1 MFSKVLPDQCIFG
14 KMTLLLVQS
23 WKNSTVLLLLLLCNV
38 IVVVVN
44 ASWTLM
50 YQEDFTDPL
59 EENDTTTPWELETYS
74 EPFDTIMD
82 DSGDWYRNDYGPDA
96 FDEALYSFDT
106 YRKEFTFGT
115 NGWLTASLS
124 ARDWDKDGISNNDNI
139 PELYIETMGNDTVG
153 TVLTMN
159 VKDHTGGVILRPTN
173 ALPEAYRIEYKL
185 RLLDFGG
192 KRQGSIE
199 YEDGRINGYSPHG
212 CKTQHPWGEGSRTD
226 GWTGNASVPYC
237 EWQSVREGPYGYNG
251 FHFLTIVDVADPA
264 PRNNHF
270 WHYRRKLL
278 MDSFSVHPDRVGDG
292 SGGQVCDAS
301 TNQYYDYKDS
311 ESWTT
316 VNMWI
321 SGLPGT
327 WTPNPG
333 GLAGNSQNFMTN
345 CNGQQASRG
354 LQSAGEL
361 IPPESLPQQQ
371 FYTFAMER
379 NASGYTMEAS
389 GYFARAGFQTF
400 RFFRPFVVED
410 EPIWHYNVK
419 ASEYDGRY
427 NNDLQQE
434 NWAHGS
440 QTWPDQWPAGSA
452 YPDYFVIGDL
462 YTNVYEGRASLSDI
476 RFYVP
481 DSLEQ
486 SCEPTILLNSDEEFT
501 NQSSVIQKGDVSLR
515 LAEDGNLQVLRQ
527 QGENDTEGY
536 KTLLWES
543 GVTGSV
549 GNNYATLLQ
558 GDGNLIVSQRDV
570 DGNTTILW
578 MTLSVNAFG
587 KFYLVAE
594 CEAKGGGVAI
604 YKGLPGQ
611 GGYPVW
617 IQAVLPTTS
626 PSTQAPMPVPTP
638 TPTPTDKGEAT
649 LSPSINMTTTEDAG
663 QDENGAATLS
673 PSLDAPTMTPTSAP
687 TKSGMEGADIPAAVQ
702 ASGGGP
708 TSDMPLRMGWRKLV
722 FTALVCAVVAVGQD
736 DLSL

>member
-1 MFSKVLPDQCIFG
+1 
-14 KMTLLLVQS
+14 MT
-23 WKNSTVLLLLLLCNV
+23 LLLLLLLLVPSGRRITVMLLLRLLLCTVV
-38 IVVVVN
+38 IVDIH

-50 YQEDFTDPL
+50 YQEDFTDPFL
-59 EENDTTTPWELETYS
+59 NENGATWELETYS
-74 EPFDTIMD
+74 KPFDTIMD
-82 DSGDWYRNDYGPDA
+82 DSGDWYRNDYGPDT
-96 FDEALYSFDT
+96 FDQALTSFDT
-106 YRKEFTFGT
+106 YRKEFTIGT

-124 ARDWDKDGISNNDNI
+124 ARDWDRDGVSDNDNV
-139 PELYIETMGNDTVG
+139 PELYIETMGENDDVAG
-153 TVLTMN
+153 GNVLTMN

-173 ALPEAYRIEYKL
+173 ALPESYRIEYKL
-185 RLLDFGG
+185 RFLDFGG

-199 YEDGRINGYSPHG
+199 YEDGRINGYSPNG
-212 CKTQHPWGEGSRTD
+212 CKTQHPWGEGSKTD

-237 EWQSVREGPYGYNG
+237 DWQSVREGPYGYNG

-345 CNGQQASRG
+345 CNGQQATRG

-361 IPPESLPQQQ
+361 LPPESLPQQQ

-400 RFFRPFVVED
+400 RFFRPFVVDD

-419 ASEYDGRY
+419 ASEYDGQY
-427 NNDLQQE
+427 NNNLQQE

-501 NQSSVIQKGDVSLR
+501 TQSPVIQKGEISLR
-515 LAEDGNLQVLRQ
+515 LTEDGNLQVMRW
-527 QGENDTEGY
+527 QGVNDTEGY
-536 KTLLWES
+536 NNTLLLWES
-543 GVTGSV
+543 EVTGSA
-549 GNNYATLLQ
+549 GNDYVTLLQ
-558 GDGNLIVSQRDV
+558 GDGNLIVSQREVV
-570 DGNTTILW
+570 DGNKTILW

-617 IQAVLPTTS
+617 IQAALP
-626 PSTQAPMPVPTP
+626 PSTKAPTPVPTP
-638 TPTPTDKGEAT
+638 TPTPTPSEEDEDT
-649 LSPSINMTTTEDAG
+649 LSPSRNMATTEDAG
-663 QDENGAATLS
+663 PSESAEATES
-673 PSLDAPTMTPTSAP
+673 PSLDTLRMTPSPAPTQ
-687 TKSGMEGADIPAAVQ
+687 SGMEGADIPAALQ
-702 ASGGGP
+702 ASGGGL
-708 TSDMPLRMGWRKLV
+708 SEMPPRMCWRKLL
-722 FTALVCAVVAVGQD
+722 FTALVCTIVTVGQD
-736 DLSL
+736 LSL